1 MVSSEQSNQSP
12 SIQGD
17 LTQDQ
22 QVHSSQQKNRTPQ
35 AAQQQPAS
43 FSTKEGRTILFE
55 EWLSQCLAEG
65 KIDPTKLYTPRER
78 ASLLED
84 WLRTLITQGN
94 LDPRRRL
101 PPYTSLGEPPFNLKD
116 KEVARVIN
124 ELRREGL
131 LPSRK
136 IRIDKDQPQ
145 WTDRDTYCHRWIGHM
160 RALRFDQIQRLLARL
175 SAYETSDPH
184 MLSVSRT
191 SQIIQRWVR
200 AKYAVYRKVYTR
212 QPGWIYLTRKG
223 MFHTGLKYRAEP
235 PKDRLLEHIYYINE
249 VRLTLE
255 EKDPSLHWISERAIQ
270 AAQEKR
276 QKGQRLE
283 HVPDGILVIGEKR
296 IDIEVQISRPSQQ
309 EVELVMLGDRW
320 NNTNPLRYYISKDAR
335 AVVQRVHRQM
345 KWTARSQIEIIDL
358 EEVLKS
364 PTEGESE

>member
-1 MVSSEQSNQSP
+1 MGASE
-12 SIQGD
+12 QGD

-22 QVHSSQQKNRTPQ
+22 HGHASKQKDRSLP
-35 AAQQQPAS
+35 AQQEPAS
-43 FSTKEGRTILFE
+43 FSTEEGRNMLFE
-55 EWLSQCLAEG
+55 EWLHQRIVEE
-65 KIDPTKLYTPRER
+65 KIDPTKLYTPQER
-78 ASLLED
+78 AALLED
-84 WLRTLITQGN
+84 WLRTLISQGN

-124 ELRREGL
+124 GLRSEGL

-160 RALRFDQIQRLLARL
+160 RAIRYDQLQRLLARL
-175 SAYETSDPH
+175 SAYETSDPY

-191 SQIIQRWVR
+191 SKIIQRWIR

-212 QPGWIYLTRKG
+212 QPGWVYLTRKG
-223 MFHTGLKYRAEP
+223 MYQAGLTYRADP
-235 PKDRLLEHIYYINE
+235 PNDRLLEHIYYINE

-255 EKDPSLHWISERAIQ
+255 EQDPSLRWISERAIQ

-283 HVPDGILVIGEKR
+283 HVPDGIVVIGEER
-296 IDIEVQISRPSQQ
+296 IDIEVQLSRPSQQ
-309 EVELVMLGDRW
+309 EVELVMCGDRW
-320 NNTNPLRYYISKDAR
+320 NSTNPLRYYVSKDAR
-335 AVVQRVHRQM
+335 AVVQRVHRQIRQ
-345 KWTARSQIEIIDL
+345 TGRPRIEIIEL
-358 EEVLKS
+358 EEFLQS
-364 PTEGESE
+364 PTAGESE